1 MLILVGSN
9 HRSAPIE
16 VRERMSFP
24 LERLP
29 EGLGR
34 LHAVDGIA
42 EVMILS
48 TCNRVEVLAWV
59 TTEAEVGI
67 DAVKRFLAEVHRLSL
82 PEIDRYA
89 YQLAGTDAA
98 RHLFAVACGLD
109 SMILGEPQILGQVKQ
124 AYHAA
129 KEHGTIGPT
138 LDRLLQ
144 HCLQTAKRVR
154 TETGI
159 ARHAVSVA
167 FAAVE
172 LGRQIFGE
180 LAGREALVLGAGKM
194 GDLVARHLASH
205 GVRSVAFASRTYTN
219 AVLHA
224 ERVGGRAVP
233 WEEAV
238 ARIGEVDVVVSCTGA
253 AHQVLS
259 KADVVRATR
268 GRKRGPLLLID
279 IAVPRDIDPRVNEI
293 DNVYL
298 YDIDGLQN
306 LVSSNLEERRSAAE
320 EAKRLVVREV
330 QAFEHWRLSQQI
342 TPVIVSL
349 RQGLLALGQG
359 EIERFRG
366 RLGDLDAKH
375 LRVVEELTRAVIQ
388 KILHRPLR
396 HLHGAVE
403 RGDVAECAALY
414 REIFALAEPGPPSGA
429 DGTEAGGAQPG
440 GPSRLIRGGRD
451 ES

>member
-24 LERLP
+24 IERLP
-29 EGLGR
+29 EALTR
-34 LHAVDGIA
+34 LRAIDGVA
-42 EVMILS
+42 EGMILS

-59 TTEAEVGI
+59 VIEPASGI
-67 DAVKRFLAEVHRLSL
+67 DSIQRFLAEVHRLSL
-82 PEIDRYA
+82 PEIDRYT
-89 YQLAGTDAA
+89 YQLVGTDAA

-124 AYHAA
+124 AYRAA
-129 KEHGTIGPT
+129 AEQGTLGPT

-144 HCLQTAKRVR
+144 TCLQTAKRVR

-194 GDLVARHLASH
+194 GDLVARHLAAH

-233 WEEAV
+233 WEEGV
-238 ARIGEVDVVVSCTGA
+238 AKVGQVDVVVSCTGA

-259 KADVVRATR
+259 KADVVRAMR

-293 DNVYL
+293 DDVYL

-306 LVSSNLEERRSAAE
+306 LVASNLEERRNAAE

-330 QAFEHWRLSQQI
+330 QAFERWRLSQEI
-342 TPVIVSL
+342 TPVIVAL
-349 RQGLLALGQG
+349 REGLLALGQH

-366 RLGDLDAKH
+366 RFGEIDAKQ
-375 LRVVEELTRAVIQ
+375 LQVVEELTRAVIQ

-403 RGDVAECAALY
+403 RGDVAECTALY
-414 REIFALAEPGPPSGA
+414 RQIFALSETAASDRASGAPPDEAAPPGPN
-429 DGTEAGGAQPG
+429 
-440 GPSRLIRGGRD
+440 RVIRGGRD
-451 ES
+451 GS

>member
-24 LERLP
+24 LERIP
-29 EGLGR
+29 EALTR
-34 LHAVDGIA
+34 LRALDEVA
-42 EVMILS
+42 EVLILS
-48 TCNRVEVLAWV
+48 TCNRVEVVAWV
-59 TTEAEVGI
+59 GADGAAGI
-67 DAVKRFLAEVHRLSL
+67 DAVKRFLAEAHRLSL

-89 YQLAGTDAA
+89 YQLVGSDAA
-98 RHLFAVACGLD
+98 RHLFGVACGLD
-109 SMILGEPQILGQVKQ
+109 SMIVGEPQILGQVKQ
-124 AYHAA
+124 AYRAA
-129 KEHGTIGPT
+129 AAHGTVGPM

-167 FAAVE
+167 FAAVA
-172 LGRQIFGE
+172 LGRQIFGD
-180 LAGREALVLGAGKM
+180 LTGREALVLGAGKM
-194 GDLVARHLASH
+194 GDLVARHLVSH
-205 GVRSVAFASRTYTN
+205 GVRGVVFTSRTYTN

-233 WEEAV
+233 WEEGV
-238 ARIGEVDVVVSCTGA
+238 ARVGEVDVVISCTGA
-253 AHQVLS
+253 AHHVLS

-279 IAVPRDIDPRVNEI
+279 IAVPRDVDPRVNEI

-306 LVSSNLEERRSAAE
+306 LVASNLEERRNAAAE
-320 EAKRLVVREV
+320 AQRLVVREV
-330 QAFEHWRLSQQI
+330 QAFERWRMSQEI
-342 TPVIVSL
+342 TPVIVAL
-349 RQGLLALGQG
+349 REGLLALGQH
-359 EIERFRG
+359 EIERYRA
-366 RLGDLDAKH
+366 RLASLDAKH
-375 LRVVEELTRAVIQ
+375 LQVVEELTRAVIH

-414 REIFALAEPGPPSGA
+414 RQIFALSDPPKDTSA
-429 DGTEAGGAQPG
+429 DSTSP
-440 GPSRLIRGGRD
+440 GPSRVIRGGRD
-451 ES
+451 GA

>member
-29 EGLGR
+29 EALSR
-34 LHAVDGIA
+34 LAALEEIG
-42 EVMILS
+42 EVLILS
-48 TCNRVEVLAWV
+48 TCNRVEVVAWV
-59 TTEAEVGI
+59 AGDAAAGVE
-67 DAVKRFLAEVHRLSL
+67 AVKRFLAEAHRLSL
-82 PEIDRYA
+82 PEIDRYT
-89 YQLAGTDAA
+89 YQLAGSDAA

-124 AYHAA
+124 AYRAA
-129 KEHGTIGPT
+129 VDQGTVGAM

-144 HCLQTAKRVR
+144 HCLQAAKRVR

-172 LGRQIFGE
+172 LGRQIFGD

-194 GDLVARHLASH
+194 GHLVARHLASH
-205 GVRSVAFASRTYTN
+205 GVRSVSFASRTYTN

-233 WEEAV
+233 WEEGV
-238 ARIGEVDVVVSCTGA
+238 ARVGEVDVVVSCTGA
-253 AHQVLS
+253 AQHVLS
-259 KADVVRATR
+259 KADVLRATR
-268 GRKRGPLLLID
+268 GRKRGPLLVID
-279 IAVPRDIDPRVNEI
+279 IAVPRDVDPRVNEI

-306 LVSSNLEERRSAAE
+306 LVASNVEERRTAAE

-330 QAFEHWRLSQQI
+330 QQFERWRMSQEI
-342 TPVIVSL
+342 TPVIVAL
-349 RQGLLALGQG
+349 REGLLALGQH
-359 EIERFRG
+359 ELERYRG
-366 RLGDLDAKH
+366 RLAGLDAKQ
-375 LRVVEELTRAVIQ
+375 VQAVEELTRAVIH
-388 KILHRPLR
+388 KILHPPLR

-403 RGDVAECAALY
+403 RGDVAECSALY
-414 REIFALAEPGPPSGA
+414 RQIFALTEPPSKDTAETPGA
-429 DGTEAGGAQPG
+429 ANGS
-440 GPSRLIRGGRD
+440 GPSHAIRGGRD
-451 ES
+451 AG